1 MTHYVCCIAG
11 YPEER
16 KECGILLS
24 LYDHDIGETVALV
37 NQIGEL
43 QIVPASLDDLEAI
56 LAIEQES
63 FAVPWT
69 RKAFEA
75 ELVGNEFSVTLVARK
90 IISDESST
98 PIIAYLCV
106 WVVFEELRFLTLAV
120 NSAFR
125 RQGIGFQLVSYALQ
139 LGISKGTRRALL
151 EVRQSNEAAQALYE
165 KFGFHRYGARKGY
178 YTNPEEDAI
187 LMWLDPLS
195 VHGE

>member
-1 MTHYVCCIAG
+1 M
-11 YPEER
+11 R
-16 KECGILLS
+16 
-24 LYDHDIGETVALV
+24 AL
-37 NQIGEL
+37 
-43 QIVPASLDDLEAI
+43 A
-56 LAIEQES
+56 
-63 FAVPWT
+63 
-69 RKAFEA
+69 
-75 ELVGNEFSVTLVARK
+75 
-90 IISDESST
+90 

-120 NSAFR
+120 DSAFR

-165 KFGFHRYGARKGY
+165 KFGFYRYGARKGY

>member
-1 MTHYVCCIAG
+1 MAI
-11 YPEER
+11 
-16 KECGILLS
+16 I
-24 LYDHDIGETVALV
+24 
-37 NQIGEL
+37 NQIGTL
-43 QIVPASLDDLEAI
+43 QIVPACLDDLEAI

-75 ELVGNEFSVTLVARK
+75 ELAGNEFSVTLVARK
-90 IISDESST
+90 SHSDEGST

-120 NSAFR
+120 TPAFR
-125 RQGIGFQLVSYALQ
+125 RQGIGCQLVAYALE
-139 LGISKGTRRALL
+139 LGISRGARRALL
-151 EVRQSNEAAQALYE
+151 EVRQSNQPAQALYE

-187 LMWLDPLS
+187 LMWLDPIS
-195 VHGE
+195 VHG

>member
-1 MTHYVCCIAG
+1 M
-11 YPEER
+11 
-16 KECGILLS
+16 
-24 LYDHDIGETVALV
+24 ALV

-43 QIVPASLDDLEAI
+43 QIIPASLDDLEAI
-56 LAIEQES
+56 LAIEQDS

-75 ELVGNEFSVTLVARK
+75 ELVGNEFSMTLVARK
-90 IISDESST
+90 SISGQQST

-125 RQGIGFQLVSYALQ
+125 RQGIGCQLVSYALH

-151 EVRQSNEAAQALYE
+151 EVRQSNEAAQALYT

>member
-1 MTHYVCCIAG
+1 M
-11 YPEER
+11 
-16 KECGILLS
+16 
-24 LYDHDIGETVALV
+24 ALV
-37 NQIGEL
+37 NQIGEV
-43 QIVPASLDDLEAI
+43 QIVPAALGDLEAI

-75 ELVGNEFSVTLVARK
+75 ELVGNEFSLTFVARK
-90 IISDESST
+90 SLSEDGST

-120 NSAFR
+120 RSAFR

-139 LGISKGTRRALL
+139 VGISKGTRRALL

-165 KFGFHRYGARKGY
+165 KFGFQRYGARKGY

>member
-1 MTHYVCCIAG
+1 M
-11 YPEER
+11 
-16 KECGILLS
+16 
-24 LYDHDIGETVALV
+24 ALV

-43 QIVPASLDDLEAI
+43 QIIPASLDDLEAI

-90 IISDESST
+90 SISDESST

-139 LGISKGTRRALL
+139 LGISKGDQTGIIGG
-151 EVRQSNEAAQALYE
+151 S
-165 KFGFHRYGARKGY
+165 
-178 YTNPEEDAI
+178 AI
-187 LMWLDPLS
+187 
-195 VHGE
+195 E